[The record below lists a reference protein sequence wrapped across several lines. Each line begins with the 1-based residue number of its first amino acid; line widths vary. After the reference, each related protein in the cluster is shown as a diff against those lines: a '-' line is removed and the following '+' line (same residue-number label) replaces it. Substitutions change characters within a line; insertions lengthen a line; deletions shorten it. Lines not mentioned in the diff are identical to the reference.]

1 MIVRVN
7 VVVADVHGALLTVIV
22 SVTVAPD
29 NISAALKLYVGVSV
43 EPLVIVPFVPEVLL
57 ADHEIVPLVDEYPA
71 GTAYELLVAQTVA
84 V

>member
-57 ADHEIVPLVDEYPA
+57 ADQEIVPLVDEYPA